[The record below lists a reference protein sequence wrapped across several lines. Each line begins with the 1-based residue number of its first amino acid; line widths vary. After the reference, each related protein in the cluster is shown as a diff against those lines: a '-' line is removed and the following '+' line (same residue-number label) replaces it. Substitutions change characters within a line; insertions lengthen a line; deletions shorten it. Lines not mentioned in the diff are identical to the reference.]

1 MKRIPL
7 LAGAITASLFTA
19 SALADKTNNTEPNA
33 GRFDF
38 QVRTPKTNFN
48 DRLIPLVMKIGDN
61 IPKGQGVGLNVYWK
75 TKYKNQAQ
83 GRSYYRSPLFPNL
96 PAAEKDFE
104 KLNYHI
110 DNDPGTPVA
119 WGNSEHIEWKVWEAW
134 GPKELYN
141 SSCAP
146 TLGVTKTRF
155 YNHRYPVGYVLH
167 RAPNDP
173 CNLQTRFG
181 QDTLDGT
188 DPSIPPFQHSEDK
201 DVAMTSVAFVTIDPE
216 SDRDVCK
223 KLGEYCGGTGHGSE
237 RVIYIPSNQL
247 EFLVIEIIGFRYLA
261 DSGPIKV
268 KNTYFYPFPQ
278 SVLTFIPAVPENAK
292 PNTIYMSVT
301 DATGKKVETIS
312 NTDSEPD
319 AGDFTDFKSA
329 FPSHGEIKTIDP
341 SGQYNFTELDYMELS
356 LRFYQFGTGYAT
368 EGGGVSYTLTPHHL
382 KPECINGNPKV
393 CEYATPANP

>member
-1 MKRIPL
+1 MKRIL
-7 LAGAITASLFTA
+7 LLVGTLTATLFSANMMAG
-19 SALADKTNNTEPNA
+19 DKEPNS

-38 QVRTPKTNFN
+38 QVRKPKTNFD
-48 DRLIPLVMKIGDN
+48 DRLIPLVIRIGDN
-61 IPKGQGVGLNVYWK
+61 IPEGQGVGLNVYWK

-83 GRSYYRSPLFPNL
+83 GRSYHPSPLLPNL
-96 PAAEKDFE
+96 PAARKNFE
-104 KLNYHI
+104 ELNYHI
-110 DNDPGTPVA
+110 DTDPSTPVA

-134 GPKELYN
+134 GPKRLFN
-141 SSCAP
+141 NSCAP

-155 YNHRYPVGYVLH
+155 YNHRYPKGYVLH

-173 CNLQTRFG
+173 CNLKTRFG

-201 DVAMTSVAFVTIDPE
+201 DVAMTSVAFIT
-216 SDRDVCK
+216 SDTKENKCGN
-223 KLGEYCGGTGHGSE
+223 LGEYCGGTGHGSE
-237 RVIYIPSNQL
+237 RVIFIPSNQL
-247 EFLVIEIIGFRYLA
+247 EFLVIEIIGFRYYTGALL
-261 DSGPIKV
+261 KV
-268 KNTYFYPFPQ
+268 DETYFYTFPQ
-278 SVLTFIPAVPENAK
+278 SVLTFIPAVPKNAK

-319 AGDFTDFKSA
+319 AGDFTDFESSPE

-341 SGQYNFTELDYMELS
+341 SGQYNFTDLDYMDLS
-356 LRFYQFGTGYAT
+356 LRFYMSGVGYKS
-368 EGGGVSYTLTPHHL
+368 GKGVSYTLTPHNL